1 MSNEQNHNTIINFE
15 PSGLLAMESNMCNGV
30 FLKYS
35 IPLDTCNS
43 KYKWRLYVFSNIN
56 KYLVDNYPSTISIY
70 EKQTYL
76 IDKLYVKTHPVFTDY
91 FLIFLGSDERIA
103 DIKIKH
109 PTICDQHAVIQHKYK
124 SNCDPCIYVMDLDS
138 KYGTYINDEKI
149 ESRRYY
155 ELYEKDSLKFGHF
168 SNEYILLHDQSK

>member
-1 MSNEQNHNTIINFE
+1 MPNEQNYNTTISFE

-43 KYKWRLYVFSNIN
+43 RYKWRLYVFNNIN
-56 KYLVDNYPSTISIY
+56 KYPVDNYPSTISIY

-76 IDKLYVKTHPVFTDY
+76 I
-91 FLIFLGSDERIA
+91 GSNERIA
-103 DIKIKH
+103 DIEIKH

-124 SNCDPCIYVMDLDS
+124 NNCNPCIYVMDLDS
-138 KYGTYINDEKI
+138 KYGTYINDQKI

-168 SNEYILLHDQSK
+168 PNEYILLHDQSK